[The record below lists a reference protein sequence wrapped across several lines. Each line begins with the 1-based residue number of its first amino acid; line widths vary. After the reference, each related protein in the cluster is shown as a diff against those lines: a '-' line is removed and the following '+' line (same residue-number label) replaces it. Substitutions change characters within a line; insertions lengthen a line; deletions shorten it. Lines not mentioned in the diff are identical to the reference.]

1 MRIYFALL
9 SLLQLG
15 LAAVLLW
22 WAIPLLGNPPILGNG
37 AQGLATQIDAV
48 PQLHGRGPIV
58 PWLFWRLQEGLGLA
72 LGCALFLL
80 LTAIPLL
87 HVAITLTPRE
97 TSSLRRGADAPRD

>member
-37 AQGLATQIDAV
+37 ALGLANQIDAV
-48 PQLHGRGPIV
+48 PQLHGRGHIV

-72 LGCALFLL
+72 LVCAIFLL
-80 LTAIPLL
+80 FTAIPLL
-87 HVAITLTPRE
+87 HAAIALPRRD
-97 TSSLRRGADAPRD
+97 TDWLRRVRDAPRD